1 MLEFKSDVIKDA
13 SSAKISHL
21 FAAVKVLMKRTFFAF
36 SLFLFLLAR
45 GKPRMFHVPSRG
57 VSNGIDM

>member
-36 SLFLFLLAR
+36 SLFLFLLV
-45 GKPRMFHVPSRG
+45 GSQECSMLLLEELV
-57 VSNGIDM
+57 ME